1 MLICTVLWCSL
12 VMWARMKFQCLSCR
26 EFSQGWSCWLAEEIF
41 FCSHVIGKSCH
52 FIWAK
57 PQPSTVASFS
67 FLEPRSSYRKLQ
79 GSCII
84 SFLLHFCSRSSVCI
98 SQSFSHHPGASMTS
112 FWPSVFPWPSV
123 GSEVHQGK
131 FIIVMHIINILNSWV
146 AYICF

>member
-12 VMWARMKFQCLSCR
+12 VTRARMKVQCLSCR

-52 FIWAK
+52 FIRAK

-67 FLEPRSSYRKLQ
+67 SLEPRSSYRKLQ
-79 GSCII
+79 GSCIT
-84 SFLLHFCSRSSVCI
+84 SFLLHFCSRSSVCV
-98 SQSFSHHPGASMTS
+98 SRSFSHHPGASVTS
-112 FWPSVFPWPSV
+112 LCPSVFAWPSV

-131 FIIVMHIINILNSWV
+131 FITVTRIISILNSWV